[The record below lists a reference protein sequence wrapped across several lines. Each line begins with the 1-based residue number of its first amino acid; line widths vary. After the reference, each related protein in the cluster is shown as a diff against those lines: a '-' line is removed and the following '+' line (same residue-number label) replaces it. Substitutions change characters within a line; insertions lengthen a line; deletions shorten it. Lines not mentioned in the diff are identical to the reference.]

1 MSVVVAVSRNGTYA
15 FSKPVRDQIMLVAG
29 LGVEGDAHAG
39 TTVKHRSRV
48 RSDPSQPNLR
58 QVHLLAAELFDE
70 VRQQGYEVAPGQ
82 LGENVTT
89 RGIDLLRLPAGTI
102 LRFGR
107 PPAIRAD
114 PAQPG
119 GAALSGIMA
128 AARAAALSA
137 ETAAALAAV
146 TAAAERDAHHPP
158 ADALHPPADALHPP
172 ADALHPPAD
181 ALHPLADAL
190 HPLADALH
198 PLADAL
204 HPPADALD
212 PRPAVIIA
220 GLRNPCAQ
228 INGLRPGLLGCVLSR
243 DKAGNPVRKA
253 GVMGVVLRG
262 GPVIPGDPVAV
273 DLPPGPHVPLERV

>member
-15 FSKPVRDQIMLVAG
+15 FSKPVREEIMLVAG

-89 RGIDLLRLPAGTI
+89 RGIDLLRLSAGTI

-107 PPAIRAD
+107 PPASGVD
-114 PAQPG
+114 PAEPG
-119 GAALSGIMA
+119 GAAALSGIMA
-128 AARAAALSA
+128 AARTATLST

-146 TAAAERDAHHPP
+146 TAAAERDAHYPPTDAHHAP
-158 ADALHPPADALHPP
+158 ADAPDA
-172 ADALHPPAD
+172 
-181 ALHPLADAL
+181 
-190 HPLADALH
+190 
-198 PLADAL
+198 
-204 HPPADALD
+204 
-212 PRPAVIIA
+212 RPAVIVA

-243 DKAGNPVRKA
+243 DEAGNPVRKA

-262 GPVIPGDPVAV
+262 GRVVPGDPVAV

>member
-15 FSKPVRDQIMLVAG
+15 FSKPVREQIMLVAG

-102 LRFGR
+102 LRFGQ
-107 PPAIRAD
+107 PPASGAD
-114 PAQPG
+114 PAEPG
-119 GAALSGIMA
+119 GAAGLSGIMA
-128 AARAAALSA
+128 AARTATLST

-158 ADALHPPADALHPP
+158 ADAHHAPADAP
-172 ADALHPPAD
+172 
-181 ALHPLADAL
+181 
-190 HPLADALH
+190 
-198 PLADAL
+198 
-204 HPPADALD
+204 D
-212 PRPAVIIA
+212 PRPAVIVA

-243 DKAGNPVRKA
+243 DEAGNPVRKA

-262 GPVIPGDPVAV
+262 GRVVPGDPVAV
-273 DLPPGPHVPLERV
+273 DLPPGPYVPLERV

>member
-1 MSVVVAVSRNGTYA
+1 VSVVVAVSRNGTYA
-15 FSKPVRDQIMLVAG
+15 FSKPVREQIMLVAG
-29 LGVEGDAHAG
+29 LGVDGDAHAG

-70 VRQQGYEVAPGQ
+70 VREHGYEVAPGQ

-107 PPAIRAD
+107 PPDSAAD

-119 GAALSGIMA
+119 AGAALSGILA
-128 AARAAALSA
+128 AARTATVSA

-146 TAAAERDAHHPP
+146 TAAAERDARHPP
-158 ADALHPPADALHPP
+158 ADAHAP
-172 ADALHPPAD
+172 
-181 ALHPLADAL
+181 
-190 HPLADALH
+190 
-198 PLADAL
+198 
-204 HPPADALD
+204 D
-212 PRPAVIIA
+212 PRPAVIVA

-228 INGLRPGLLGCVLSR
+228 INGLRPGLLGRVLGR
-243 DKAGNPVRKA
+243 DEAGNPVRKA

-262 GPVIPGDPVAV
+262 GRVVPGDPVAV
-273 DLPPGPHVPLERV
+273 DLPPEPHVPLERV

>member
-1 MSVVVAVSRNGTYA
+1 VSVVVAVSRNGTYA
-15 FSKPVRDQIMLVAG
+15 FSKPVREEIMLVAG

-107 PPAIRAD
+107 PPASAAD
-114 PAQPG
+114 PAEPG
-119 GAALSGIMA
+119 GAAALSGIMA
-128 AARAAALSA
+128 AARTATLST

-158 ADALHPPADALHPP
+158 ADAHYPPADAHHAP
-172 ADALHPPAD
+172 ADAPD
-181 ALHPLADAL
+181 A
-190 HPLADALH
+190 
-198 PLADAL
+198 
-204 HPPADALD
+204 
-212 PRPAVIIA
+212 RPAVIVA

-243 DKAGNPVRKA
+243 DEAGNPVRKA

-262 GPVIPGDPVAV
+262 GRVVPGDPVAV
-273 DLPPGPHVPLERV
+273 DLPPRPHVPLERV

>member
-1 MSVVVAVSRNGTYA
+1 VSVVVAVSRNGTYA
-15 FSKPVRDQIMLVAG
+15 FSKPVREQIMLVAG
-29 LGVEGDAHAG
+29 LGVDGDAHAG
-39 TTVKHRSRV
+39 TTVKHRGRV

-70 VRQQGYEVAPGQ
+70 VREQGYEVAPGQ

-107 PPAIRAD
+107 PPDGAAGR
-114 PAQPG
+114 AQPGG
-119 GAALSGIMA
+119 GAALSGILA
-128 AARAAALSA
+128 AARTATLSA

-146 TAAAERDAHHPP
+146 TAAGERDARHLR
-158 ADALHPPADALHPP
+158 ADGP
-172 ADALHPPAD
+172 
-181 ALHPLADAL
+181 
-190 HPLADALH
+190 
-198 PLADAL
+198 
-204 HPPADALD
+204 D
-212 PRPAVIIA
+212 PRPAVIVA

-228 INGLRPGLLGCVLSR
+228 INGLRPGLLGCVLGR
-243 DKAGNPVRKA
+243 DEAGNPVRKA

-262 GPVIPGDPVAV
+262 GRVVPGDPVAV

>member
-1 MSVVVAVSRNGTYA
+1 VSVVVAVSRNGTYA
-15 FSKPVRDQIMLVAG
+15 FSKPVREEIMLVAG

-107 PPAIRAD
+107 PPASVAD
-114 PAQPG
+114 PAEPG
-119 GAALSGIMA
+119 GAAALSGIMA
-128 AARAAALSA
+128 AARTAPLGT

-158 ADALHPPADALHPP
+158 ADAHHSPADAP
-172 ADALHPPAD
+172 
-181 ALHPLADAL
+181 
-190 HPLADALH
+190 
-198 PLADAL
+198 
-204 HPPADALD
+204 D
-212 PRPAVIIA
+212 PRPAVIVA

-243 DKAGNPVRKA
+243 DEAGNPVRRA

-262 GPVIPGDPVAV
+262 GRVVPGDPVAV